1 MNATPSFDYIIVGAG
16 SAGCV
21 LASRLSENPK
31 HRVLLIEAGPKDR
44 TPWIHIPAGFS
55 RMFLNQK
62 YNWGYMS
69 APEPGLDN
77 RPIYSPRGK
86 TLGGTSAI
94 NGMMYVR
101 GHAADYDGWR
111 QMGNDGWSYD
121 DVLPY
126 FMKSEDNSRGSDA
139 FHGTGGEMGVSDQV
153 EVHPI
158 SERFVEAAVNTGL
171 PATDDFNGASQDGAG
186 LTQVTVKDGVREST
200 ARAFLRPAR
209 NRPNLEIWTEVLTH
223 KVVLDGKR
231 ATGVEISR
239 GGEQSVVQV
248 RKEIILSAGTYNS
261 PQLLQ
266 LSGISAGAHLQS
278 LGLPVLHDLKGVGEN
293 MHDHLYVN
301 TMHKTSR
308 SQSVNDDIKGLGIV
322 PHVLRYLINRKGLL
336 TIPVSQ
342 ACAFIRALP
351 GADRPDL
358 QIAFRPITFEVGP
371 KGAQITDYPGVTA
384 SCCRLRPQSRGHV
397 KITSADPKT
406 PPEILHNY
414 LVDPSD
420 QQAALLGLK
429 WMREAFGT
437 SPLKE
442 LSEEEVVPG
451 INRQSDDDLLAYARE
466 TSNPVYH
473 PVGSCKMGQDD
484 RAVVDEKLRVH
495 GIDGLRVVDASIM
508 PVISSGNTNG
518 PTIMI
523 AEKGADLIKS
533 AA

>member
-1 MNATPSFDYIIVGAG
+1 MQESATFDYIIVGAG

-21 LASRLSENPK
+21 LANRLSENPN

-55 RMFLNQK
+55 RMFINER

-94 NGMMYVR
+94 NGMMYIR

-111 QMGNDGWSYD
+111 QMGNDGWSYEE
-121 DVLPY
+121 VLPY
-126 FMKSEDNSRGSDA
+126 FMKSEDNSRGASDY
-139 FHGTGGEMGVSDQV
+139 HGAGGFMGVSDQV

-158 SERFVEAAVNTGL
+158 SNRFVEAAVNTGL

-186 LTQVTVKDGVREST
+186 LTQVTVKNGVREST
-200 ARAFLRPAR
+200 ARSFLRPIK
-209 NRPNLEIWTEVLTH
+209 NRSNLEIWTEVLTH
-223 KVVLDGKR
+223 KIVLDGKK

-239 GGEQSVVQV
+239 DGQQQSVHAG
-248 RKEIILSAGTYNS
+248 KEVIISAGTYNS

-266 LSGISAGAHLQS
+266 LSGIGAGEHLQS
-278 LGLPVLHDLKGVGEN
+278 LGIPVAHELKGVGEN
-293 MHDHLYVN
+293 MHDHLYVH
-301 TMHKTSR
+301 TMHRTSR
-308 SQSVNDDIKGLGIV
+308 TQSVNDVIKGPGILL
-322 PHVLRYLINRKGLL
+322 HVFQYLLQRKGLL

-358 QIAFRPITFEVGP
+358 QIAFRPVSYQVGP
-371 KGAQITDYPGVTA
+371 NGAEITPFPGVTA

-397 KITSADPKT
+397 RITSNDPKT
-406 PPEILHNY
+406 QPEILHNY
-414 LVDPSD
+414 LVDPTD
-420 QQAALLGLK
+420 QQAVLLGLR
-429 WMREAFGT
+429 WMRETFST

-442 LSEEEVVPG
+442 LSEEETMPG
-451 INRQSDDDLLAYARE
+451 LDHQSDDELLAYARE
-466 TSNPVYH
+466 TASPVYH
-473 PVGSCKMGQDD
+473 PVGTCKMGQDD
-484 RAVVDEKLRVH
+484 MAVVDEKLCVH
-495 GIDGLRVVDASIM
+495 GIDGLRVIDASIM

-523 AEKGADLIKS
+523 AEKGADLVK
-533 AA
+533 AAA